1 MFVCVDGV
9 NTKRKTNVTEPWT
22 GFLFLCFVF
31 SHVKSHRK
39 IFFFSFG
46 RVTFIFWGAW
56 KSVPFFYWICLF
68 LRLKKNNYF
77 LLKIKM
83 SAFAKHKIS
92 TVCMKINY
100 KSRNPSTQ
108 TNIFC
113 PSWSKAFETKSNL
126 VSENFQYKTCFRM

>member
-1 MFVCVDGV
+1 M
-9 NTKRKTNVTEPWT
+9 KKKSRK
-22 GFLFLCFVF
+22 VF
-31 SHVKSHRK
+31 SQKQTWPSHK
-39 IFFFSFG
+39 QDFCFFVLSSHMSKVIEKMFFFSFG

-92 TVCMKINY
+92 TVCIKINY

-126 VSENFQYKTCFRM
+126 VSENFQYKSCFRM